1 MRRLFFAA
9 LFALAACGQSPTPT
23 AAPVTPSAPSE
34 TENEQAE
41 ESAEMQARV
50 AALPAPYNEANY
62 EAGRRVFAQCRSCHT
77 IDAGGGNRVGPN
89 LHNVFGRAIGTA
101 PGFAYSQAVQDAD
114 FIWDGAHLEQ
124 WLANPQ
130 TFLAGN
136 RMAFAGVRDETQR
149 RDLIAYL
156 MLDSTPSED

>member
-1 MRRLFFAA
+1 MRRSVLAA
-9 LFALAACGQSPTPT
+9 LLFLAACDQSPAP
-23 AAPVTPSAPSE
+23 AADAPSSAQGE
-34 TENEQAE
+34 RESEAAAE
-41 ESAEMQARV
+41 AAAMQARV
-50 AALPAPYNEANY
+50 ASLPAPYNEASY
-62 EAGRRVFAQCRSCHT
+62 GDGRRVFAQCRSCHT

-89 LHNVFGRAIGTA
+89 LHGVFGREIGTA

-114 FIWDGAHLEQ
+114 FTWDGAQLEQ

-136 RMAFAGVRDETQR
+136 RMAFAGIRNETQR

-156 MLDSTPSED
+156 MLESTPGED